1 LKINHAAFRGGGHA
15 ATSAATAATAAATR
29 QDGGGIR
36 GGCAFGATGGAF
48 GQTGGTFGAQ
58 QAGGF
63 GGGFGGGGASGA
75 NPTTSAF
82 GAPTGGAFG
91 APAAG
96 GFGQTGGFPLPTEPR
111 ESAAAP
117 RSALDSAE
125 VRMNLD
131 DLESQVSVE
140 LEQDIKV
147 SVELEQDIFSLWTVS
162 IFQDTSE
169 SAGANKWLI
178 YFCAS
183 FTLLLQFLIVLSIL
197 FDRGVEIFVAPEFTE
212 NTLVEVTVPTERN
225 GLQPWLVRDGDM
237 KYNVYSPALAAG
249 LNSRYWADK
258 NTFFWSDTLFWNVP
272 KNHTLYH
279 THAKTFDI
287 VMNSWTTT
295 MCRFLAL
302 ILLGLNLGRE
312 FMDICQ
318 VLAVAVSLTVQVP
331 RMPGRGG
338 SGRGGG
344 GGPGGAGDAGKGE
357 EGQDD
362 AAAEK
367 MSAWLSA
374 SRASL
379 KVHLLFQSVTYS
391 EKYPHR
397 AFT

>member
-1 LKINHAAFRGGGHA
+1 MQQHQQQPQQQQQQQGKMVGGFG
-15 ATSAATAATAAATR
+15 AAA
-29 QDGGGIR
+29 G
-36 GGCAFGATGGAF
+36 AFGATGGAF

-58 QAGGF
+58 QAGGS

-75 NPTTSAF
+75 KPTTSAF

-162 IFQDTSE
+162 IFQDTAE
-169 SAGANKWLI
+169 SAGANKWI
-178 YFCAS
+178 YFCAY

-197 FDRGVEIFVAPEFTE
+197 FDQGVNLFVAPEFTE

-225 GLQPWLVRDGDM
+225 GSQPWLVRDGDM
-237 KYNVYSPALAAG
+237 KYNVYSPALADG
-249 LNSRYWADK
+249 LDK
-258 NTFFWSDTLFWNVP
+258 DTFFWSDTLFWNVP

-287 VMNSWTTT
+287 VMNNWTTT

-312 FMDICQ
+312 SMDICQ
-318 VLAVAVSLTVQVP
+318 VLGVAGSLTVQVV

-338 SGRGGG
+338 SGRRGGE
-344 GGPGGAGDAGKGE
+344 GPGGAGDVGKGE

-362 AAAEK
+362 AAAEE
-367 MSAWLSA
+367 MSCGHLM
-374 SRASL
+374 REHKQQL
-379 KVHLLFQSVTYS
+379 KVLLLSQSVTYS

-397 AFT
+397 SFT